1 MPFNSATSGLPDI
14 SYFLLK
20 VVGVNGASPH
30 FGAIGVDRRDGTPQ
44 ELSDF
49 GAVVNAYAD

>member
-1 MPFNSATSGLPDI
+1 MPFNSATSGLPYI
-14 SYFLLK
+14 SYFFLK